1 MALHT
6 TKGQGRRKIPSPRR
20 LWSGWPKYGRVK
32 TLPWRHIQVCS
43 APSSLSGE
51 GNGSPLQYS
60 CLENSM
66 EPGRL
71 HEWATITH
79 SSSLWPHPSLPY
91 VWTAFLVERKA
102 FFWQWR
108 HIIVAY
114 TSWISIMCQALYKW
128 LNIEVSAFL
137 KFFWKPQ
144 EVTHHIC
151 IAEVR
156 KHSQTSIA
164 IKC

>member
-6 TKGQGRRKIPSPRR
+6 TKGQGRIKIPPPRR
-20 LWSGWPKYGRVK
+20 LWSGWPKYGRLK
-32 TLPWRHIQVCS
+32 TLTWQHIQICS
-43 APSSLSGE
+43 TPSSLSGE
-51 GNGSPLQYS
+51 GNGSPLQYF

-71 HEWATITH
+71 HDWATITH
-79 SSSLWPHPSLPY
+79 SSSLWPHVSSL
-91 VWTAFLVERKA
+91 FLNCILSGKA
-102 FFWQWR
+102 FFWPWT
-108 HIIVAY
+108 HIRVAY

-128 LNIEVSAFL
+128 LNLEVSTFL
-137 KFFWKPQ
+137 KFFSKPQ

-151 IAEVR
+151 IAEMR